1 MYDIE
6 CILLSG
12 GADSFVPQDFRILI
26 YIGGVR
32 LWWKIWVFVRLLDC
46 WIVGLQSLAPRL
58 PFCERGKATLNNN
71 KIQRQTTDDRQKRN
85 KGHRNSLC
93 KSHKTFKVNTPNLQR
108 FLGLHLVAEVCLLGG
123 MYVFLAKEKKNA
135 AKFAIKR

>member
-26 YIGGVR
+26 YILEVLGCGGKFEC
-32 LWWKIWVFVRLLDC
+32 LSDC

-58 PFCERGKATLNNN
+58 PFCKRGKATLNNN

-123 MYVFLAKEKKNA
+123 MYVFLAKENKNA
-135 AKFAIKR
+135 AKFAVKR